1 MMTASAQSRPEPA
14 KTIAPH
20 GGTLVNRVAPPDRR
34 EEARKEAASLR
45 PIAISPRAASDAL
58 LIATGGFSPLQGF
71 LGYESAKSVVETM
84 SLRDGTLWP
93 LPVLL
98 QLDRERTDGIRLG
111 TRVALTIEGELAA
124 TLEVT
129 DRFAVPRQDWAAKVY
144 GTRDE
149 KHPGVA
155 ALLSS
160 GEVALGGTIEWFSE
174 PRLADLPGDWQT
186 PAELRAEI
194 VERGWRTLAGFQ
206 TRNPVHRAHEYVL
219 RTAMEVT
226 DGLLLHPLVGETK
239 AEDLP
244 ASLRLRCY
252 RALLDNYLPRER
264 VLFAVMPAWM
274 RYAGP
279 REAIFHALVRKNFG
293 CTHFLVGR
301 DHAGVG
307 TYYGPFDAHH
317 LLRSVAGRGL
327 DIQPIFFDE
336 IFYCGRCGS
345 MASKKTCAH
354 PKEDH
359 LSLSGTEVRRRLREG
374 LPLPVEFTRPEVA
387 AILSEAFRESVE
399 ESSSGASRQPAEAAL
414 AAHSGRA
421 QEEARA

>member
-1 MMTASAQSRPEPA
+1 MSATDPSRPETV

-20 GGTLVNRVAPPDRR
+20 GGRLVNRLVPEEQRL
-34 EEARKEAASLR
+34 EAREKAASLR
-45 PIAISPRAASDAL
+45 AIPLNARAASDAL
-58 LIATGGFSPLQGF
+58 LIATGGFSPLEGF
-71 LGYESAKSVVETM
+71 HGYDTAKSVAENM
-84 SLRDGTLWP
+84 SLRDRTLWP

-98 QLDRERTDGIRLG
+98 QLDREQTDGIRLG
-111 TRVALTIEGELAA
+111 TRVALSIDGELAA

-129 DRFAVPRQDWAAKVY
+129 DRFAVPRADWAAKVF

-160 GEVALGGTIEWFSE
+160 GEIALGGTIEWFAE
-174 PRLADLPGDWQT
+174 PRLADLPGEWRT

-194 VERGWRTLAGFQ
+194 VERGWNTLAGFQ

-244 ASLRLRCY
+244 AELRLRCY
-252 RALLDNYLPRER
+252 RALLDNYLPQRR
-264 VLFAVMPAWM
+264 VIFAVMPAWM

-307 TYYGPFDAHH
+307 NYYGPFDAHH
-317 LLRSVAGRGL
+317 LLRSVAHRGL

-345 MASKKTCAH
+345 MASGRTCAH
-354 PKEDH
+354 PKEEH

-387 AILSEAFRESVE
+387 AILSEAFR
-399 ESSSGASRQPAEAAL
+399 QPAAASPSAVAAAQTAQSSVPTEAA
-414 AAHSGRA
+414 RA
-421 QEEARA
+421 

>member
-1 MMTASAQSRPEPA
+1 MTTSAQHLPA
-14 KTIAPH
+14 ATDKPAPARTIAPH
-20 GGTLVNRVAPPDRR
+20 GGTLVNRIVAQERR

-45 PIAISPRAASDAL
+45 VIPLNARAASDAL
-58 LIATGGFSPLQGF
+58 LIATGGFSPLEGF
-71 LGYESAKSVVETM
+71 LGYESAKSVVESM
-84 SLRDGTLWP
+84 SLRNGTLWP

-98 QLDRERTDGIRLG
+98 QLGRDQTDGIRFG
-111 TRVALTIEGELAA
+111 TRVALSVEGECVT

-129 DRFAVPRQDWAAKVY
+129 DRFAVPGRDWAAKIY
-144 GTRDE
+144 GTSDE
-149 KHPGVA
+149 AHPGVA

-160 GEVALGGTIEWFSE
+160 GEIALGGTLEWFSE
-174 PRLADLPGDWQT
+174 PRLAGLPAEWQT
-186 PAELRAEI
+186 PSEVRAEI
-194 VERGWRTLAGFQ
+194 TRRGWRTVAGFQ

-219 RTAMEVT
+219 RTAIEVT

-244 ASLRLRCY
+244 APLRLRCY
-252 RALLDNYLPRER
+252 RALLDNYLPQER

-307 TYYGPFDAHH
+307 SYYGPYDAHH

-336 IFYCGRCGS
+336 VFYCTRCGS
-345 MASKKTCAH
+345 MASGRTCAH

-359 LSLSGTEVRRRLREG
+359 LGLSGTEVRRRLREG

-387 AILSEAFRESVE
+387 AILAEAFRQPAAVDQPA
-399 ESSSGASRQPAEAAL
+399 GNRQPVAP
-414 AAHSGRA
+414 A
-421 QEEARA
+421 QPPEEARA

>member
-1 MMTASAQSRPEPA
+1 MSTTAQSPAEPV

-20 GGTLVNRVAPPDRR
+20 GGTLVNRLVPQEQRN
-34 EEARKEAASLR
+34 EAREQAASLR
-45 PIAISPRAASDAL
+45 EVPLNARAASDAL
-58 LIATGGFSPLQGF
+58 LIATGGFSPLGGF
-71 LGYESAKSVVETM
+71 LGYDSAKSVAETM

-98 QLDRERTDGIRLG
+98 QLDREQTDGIRLG
-111 TRVALTIEGELAA
+111 TRVALSIDGELVA

-129 DRFAVPRQDWAAKVY
+129 DRFAVPRADWAAKVY
-144 GTRDE
+144 GTSDE

-160 GEVALGGTIEWFSE
+160 GESALGGTIEWFAE
-174 PRLADLPGDWQT
+174 PRLADLPGEWLA
-186 PAELRAEI
+186 PSELRAEI
-194 VERGWRTLAGFQ
+194 VERGWSTLAGFQ

-244 ASLRLRCY
+244 AALRLRCY
-252 RALLDNYLPRER
+252 HALLDNYLPRER
-264 VLFAVMPAWM
+264 VILAVMPAWM

-279 REAIFHALVRKNFG
+279 REAVFHALVRKNFG

-307 TYYGPFDAHH
+307 NYYGPFDAHH
-317 LLRSVAGRGL
+317 LLRSVAHRGL

-336 IFYCGRCGS
+336 IFYCSRCGS

-387 AILSEAFRESVE
+387 AILSEAFRETATE
-399 ESSSGASRQPAEAAL
+399 IKTTIAAAQTAQSSDSPEAA
-414 AAHSGRA
+414 RA
-421 QEEARA
+421 